1 MIQSLKT
8 EKILQAI
15 QQDAQKEENA
25 LNQTEVCQVNP
36 FYLKG
41 SKPQINLKKFN
52 IYIYIYMFTRV
63 IKKHFKL
70 SFQAKVKNTV

>member
-41 SKPQINLKKFN
+41 SKLQINLKKFN
-52 IYIYIYMFTRV
+52 IYIYMFTRV